1 MSDPT
6 VRVAER
12 VDLIAAETAEGLQ
25 GLQPRKTT
33 GTDELGRE
41 VGAVLR
47 TSDLTLDP
55 NDVNMWTNSTPVTP
69 EPITTRCSGMVVGG

>member
-25 GLQPRKTT
+25 GPPTAHGHQH
-33 GTDELGRE
+33 
-41 VGAVLR
+41 
-47 TSDLTLDP
+47 
-55 NDVNMWTNSTPVTP
+55 
-69 EPITTRCSGMVVGG
+69 